1 MVSDSIWWYSM
12 VFNGLRWSLT
22 VDGIQWYWV
31 DLEFFKSIKPIEHV
45 EVLIRGN
52 CVWDK
57 NSERRPLSEL
67 RSNWLR
73 LGMHCAKLFTRPFGA
88 PLHPQNTTIYWELLL
103 DLRPP
108 HMGGGQITY
117 LHFSLSVSFASKKQT
132 MLELITGNYN
142 PLCSFFPLVSRIEI
156 KKC

>member
-1 MVSDSIWWYSM
+1 M
-12 VFNGLRWSLT
+12 GSL
-22 VDGIQWYWV
+22 VGGWMDHQVAVG
-31 DLEFFKSIKPIEHV
+31 IEHV
-45 EVLIRGN
+45 AVLMRDH
-52 CVWDK
+52 CVRDE
-57 NSERRPLSEL
+57 NSERLPLSEL

-117 LHFSLSVSFASKKQT
+117 LHFSLSVSFAS
-132 MLELITGNYN
+132 
-142 PLCSFFPLVSRIEI
+142 
-156 KKC
+156 